1 MDEEDSVE
9 EEISQ
14 RDLLIKSLV
23 LISLYKANIV

>member
-1 MDEEDSVE
+1 VDEEDSVE

-23 LISLYKANIV
+23 LIFPLPD